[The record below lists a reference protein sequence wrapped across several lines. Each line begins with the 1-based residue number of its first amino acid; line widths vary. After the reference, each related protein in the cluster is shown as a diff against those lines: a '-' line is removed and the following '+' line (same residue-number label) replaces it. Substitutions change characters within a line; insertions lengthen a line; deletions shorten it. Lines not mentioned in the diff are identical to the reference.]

1 VQDFDPDRPLDAPV
15 LECRAVTKSFPG
27 VLALD
32 GVDLVVRAGE
42 VHALLG
48 QNGAGKSTLV
58 KTLTGVYR
66 PDEGAMLVHGKQV
79 SFRTADDAAEH
90 GIAIV
95 HQDSP
100 LVAKFDVTRNAF
112 LGREVATR
120 LGRLN
125 FRQMRRRTVEA
136 LKVVGATFGPDTLIQ
151 DLSIGEREQV
161 AIVAAL
167 VQDPSVLILDEPT
180 ASLGREEVE
189 RLFDVIRSLQSRGVT
204 IIYISHHLDE
214 VFSLA
219 SNITV
224 LRDGK
229 RVGTFDVQDVSRSEV
244 IRHMV
249 GRELS
254 QLYPKESLAIGAPI
268 LEVTGLQA
276 DAGVRSVDLTVR
288 RGEIVG
294 LAGLVG
300 AGRTETALTI
310 FGALPRT
317 GGTVV
322 LDGVPISPKSP
333 HGAKSAGIA
342 LIPEDRRGE
351 GLITDLSV
359 RANIALASQPKWA
372 NAGLV
377 SLRAERANAQSLVD
391 RLRIATPTL
400 EQSTRNLS
408 GGNQQKVVIGRWL
421 AAEAKLYVFD
431 EPTTGVD
438 VGAKVEIYREMTRI
452 ARDGAGV
459 VMISSDFEELV
470 EMCDRIVVLK
480 KGRVVK
486 ELVTSDCTVH
496 DVLQW
501 ATGGLDFVAET
512 ATPEAA
518 QDEFLDAVLDGEM
531 ATRATAA
538 PPPEAT
544 PSLMS
549 KVASMARSH
558 GGFARWGALIGMAT
572 AILVMAAS
580 APKLLALDN
589 IFLIL
594 KQGSL
599 LSMIALALTLVLIAG
614 GLDMS
619 AGAISQFTANISS
632 GFLIGGSTVFASI
645 GAGIGTGLILGAL
658 NTFFVVVVGLSPF
671 VTTLG
676 VMFVAIG
683 SSFAY
688 NQGQA
693 LTLHDQPTFF
703 YLGQGYVGPI
713 PVILIL
719 VVALTAM
726 LHFFLRRT
734 RAGLRMYAVGQSP
747 ATALLRGISRKR
759 ALIMAFMLH
768 GVIAGLAGV
777 LIASYSYGAS
787 ALATGLDFLISA
799 FAAAFLGSVL
809 SRTGE
814 LDVIGTVIAAM
825 FIASVSNGLILN
837 GASNLVLPGIQGSIL
852 IASILIG
859 VVRRRDVGQMTIF

>member
-1 VQDFDPDRPLDAPV
+1 VQDLDPDRPTAVPV

-32 GVDLVVRAGE
+32 RVDLVVRTGE
-42 VHALLG
+42 IHALIG

-66 PDEGAMLVHGKQV
+66 ADEGALLVNGEPV
-79 SFRTADDAAEH
+79 SFRSADDAAEH

-112 LGREVATR
+112 LGRELASR
-120 LGRLN
+120 FGRLD

-136 LKVVGATFGPDTLIQ
+136 LNVVGASFGPDTLIQ
-151 DLSIGEREQV
+151 ELSIGEREQV

-167 VQDPSVLILDEPT
+167 VQEPSVLILDEPT
-180 ASLGREEVE
+180 ASLGAEEVE
-189 RLFDVIRSLQSRGVT
+189 RLFKVIRNLQQNGVT

-219 SNITV
+219 STITV

-229 RVGTFDVQDVSRSEV
+229 RVGTFDVHEVKRSE
-244 IRHMV
+244 IIHHMV

-254 QLYPKESLAIGAPI
+254 QLYPKESIPVGSPI
-268 LEVTGLQA
+268 LQVTGLQA

-300 AGRTETALTI
+300 AGRTELALTI

-322 LDGVPISPKSP
+322 LDGVPIKPRSP
-333 HGAKSAGIA
+333 HDAMRAGIA

-359 RANIALASQPKWA
+359 RANIALASQPRWA

-377 SLRAERANAQSLVD
+377 SLRSERAAAQGLVD

-400 EQSTRNLS
+400 EQKTQNLS

-421 AAEAKLYVFD
+421 AADAKLYIFD

-438 VGAKVEIYREMTRI
+438 VGAKVEIYREMSRI

-459 VMISSDFEELV
+459 VMISSDFDELV
-470 EMCDRIVVLK
+470 QMCDRIVVIK
-480 KGRVVK
+480 KGTVVK
-486 ELVTSDCTVH
+486 ELATSECTVH

-501 ATGGLDFVAET
+501 ATGGIDDLDENAIPQPQEEHVTDRPTDVEPTDRAMPRSRAGT
-512 ATPEAA
+512 TLA
-518 QDEFLDAVLDGEM
+518 Q
-531 ATRATAA
+531 
-538 PPPEAT
+538 
-544 PSLMS
+544 
-549 KVASMARSH
+549 VASRARSR
-558 GGFARWGALIGMAT
+558 GGFARWGALIGMAI
-572 AILVMAAS
+572 AVVLMSIG
-580 APKLLALDN
+580 APNLFSLDN

-599 LSMIALALTLVLIAG
+599 LSLIALSLTIVLISG

-632 GFLIGGSTVFASI
+632 GFLIGGSTVAAAF
-645 GAGIGTGLILGAL
+645 GAGVGTGVLLGLL

-676 VMFVAIG
+676 VMFIAIG

-688 NQGQA
+688 NHGQA

-703 YLGQGYVGPI
+703 YFGQGHVGPI

-719 VVALTAM
+719 VIVLTAG

-747 ATALLRGISRKR
+747 ATAVLRGISRRR
-759 ALIMAFMLH
+759 ALVVAFMLH
-768 GVIAGLAGV
+768 GILAGLAGV

-814 LDVIGTVIAAM
+814 LDVVGTVVAAM
-825 FIASVSNGLILN
+825 FIASLSNGLILN
-837 GASNLVLPGIQGSIL
+837 GASNLVLPGIQGTIL

-859 VVRRRDVGQMTIF
+859 VVRRRDIGQMTIF